1 MENKKP
7 KGRRKIP
14 MRKIEN
20 FGNLNASFSK
30 RRMSLYKKASNL
42 VFECDVDIG
51 MIFFSPAGNPF
62 SFFHPNVDAVV
73 SRFQNLDIEPSESA
87 LLVAAHNREK
97 VNELKNKLEVLDA
110 IENIE
115 IAKKQSYDE
124 MINARQKGWWESI
137 EQLNANEVSTY
148 ETWLKTIGFNVHNR
162 LNQMEVGASS
172 SDLGFNG

>member
-20 FGNLNASFSK
+20 YGNLNTSFSK

-62 SFFHPNVDAVV
+62 SFFHPNVDAIV

-97 VNELKNKLEVLDA
+97 VKELKTKLEVLDA

-115 IAKKQSYDE
+115 IAKNQSYDE
-124 MINARQKGWWESI
+124 MINARSKGWWESI
-137 EQLNANEVSTY
+137 ERLNANEVSTY
-148 ETWLKTIGFNVHNR
+148 ETWLKTIAFNVQNR